1 MTDHPTSSAA
11 PAVTDEAISW
21 LIRLR
26 DPACTRTERKQFEAW
41 LAADISH
48 AREYQS
54 LTAIWSVSGNLQPT
68 IPAPARR
75 PAVIAGRQVAA
86 AALLS
91 LLLAGIIAWLNGWLP
106 SSYRRYV
113 TKAQTQHITLPDG
126 SDAELGM
133 RTSLTLMRFRDRDEV
148 RFGEGEAFFNVRHAS
163 ASRLDILVG
172 NAQVHAAGA
181 QFNLWY
187 DDGRAVATPV
197 QHFIE
202 IQGDVRRD
210 DQAVVPVSVGHQARF
225 SEQAPTPRVSSA
237 NLEQTL
243 AWRRGKLLLS
253 DLALADALPLINR
266 YLDHPL
272 GLGDEAAGE
281 VRIGGVYS
289 TSDIEG
295 LVRALPR
302 IAPVRIL
309 GDDRGSRTIYSAPR
323 RKM

>member
-1 MTDHPTSSAA
+1 MTDHPTSTAA
-11 PAVTDEAISW
+11 SAVTDEAISW

-26 DPACTRTERKQFEAW
+26 DPACTRQERRQFEAW

-54 LTAIWSVSGNLQPT
+54 LAAIWSVSGNLQPT

-86 AALLS
+86 AALLG
-91 LLLAGIIAWLNGWLP
+91 LLLAGLIAWLNGWLP

-113 TKAQTQHITLPDG
+113 TTAHTQHITLPDG
-126 SDAELGM
+126 SEAELGM
-133 RTSLTLMRFRDRDEV
+133 RTSLTLLRFRDRDEV
-148 RFGEGEAFFNVRHAS
+148 RLGEGEAFFNVRHAS
-163 ASRLDILVG
+163 DSRLDILVG
-172 NAQVHAAGA
+172 NGQVRAAGA

-187 DDGRAVATPV
+187 DDGQAVVTPV

-202 IQGDVRRD
+202 IRSDVRRD
-210 DQAVVPVSVGHQARF
+210 DQAVVLVSVGQQARF
-225 SEQAPTPRVSSA
+225 SETAPTPRVSSA

-253 DLALADALPLINR
+253 DTALADALPLINR

-272 GLGDEAAGE
+272 GLADDDAGK

-295 LVRALPR
+295 LIKALPR
-302 IAPVRIL
+302 IAPVRIS
-309 GDDRGSRTIYSAPR
+309 GDDRGERTIHSALR
-323 RKM
+323 RKL